1 MHYGERKESQRNKML
16 ELLNTQKTLREYE
29 NAHVWSLL

>member
-1 MHYGERKESQRNKML
+1 MASEKKAKIINI
-16 ELLNTQKTLREYE
+16 NTQKTLREYE